1 MAVAPC
7 PVIPKGHS
15 SSWIIIEERHV
26 GSAASEGRV
35 LEHAWKCQRGR
46 LEEVRKV
53 RAFYFSW
60 LRV

>member
-26 GSAASEGRV
+26 GSAR
-35 LEHAWKCQRGR
+35 WRGACCDTPGNVKGAGSR
-46 LEEVRKV
+46 RYERFVPFIL
-53 RAFYFSW
+53 AG
-60 LRV
+60 